1 MVIHVF
7 ERKLGLFLTLCQF
20 CGYALLS
27 SAHRAIHADTPR
39 RIPLGY
45 YLLLAALQAS
55 MQGLTNLS
63 MRWLN
68 YPAKMLFKSSRV
80 IPTMAV
86 GILYMRKRYKPRDYL
101 VVALLSLG
109 LICFMRADV
118 KVSPAFHPLGIFF
131 ICLALAVDAA
141 IVNLQEFTLRKYDAS
156 HDELIFYSYGLGS
169 GFLLLYCLP
178 SRELWDGIAFLREA
192 GPNATACLALFCA
205 CGYFGVT
212 CVAALTKK
220 FGALVSTMTT
230 TARKALTLFLS
241 FFLFPKPATAMH
253 VVGGLLFVLGLTMKA
268 VPGPGNGGRNR
279 SSSSSRRHR
288 DGGAGAGASS
298 SSSSSNSKSRAA
310 LKASQYR
317 ALLSAGPA
325 ASKGGGGMG
334 MGMGGS
340 VSVAVPPV

>member
-7 ERKLGLFLTLCQF
+7 ERRLGLFLTLCQF
-20 CGYALLS
+20 LGYALLS
-27 SAHRAIHADTPR
+27 AAHRAIHADTPR

-45 YLLLAALQAS
+45 YLLLAALQATN
-55 MQGLTNLS
+55 QGLTNLS

-109 LICFMRADV
+109 LACFMRADV
-118 KVSPAFHPLGIFF
+118 KVSPAFHPLGILF
-131 ICLALAVDAA
+131 ICMALAVDAA

-156 HDELIFYSYGLGS
+156 HDELIFYSYGIGS
-169 GFLLLYCLP
+169 LFLALYCLP
-178 SRELWDGIAFLREA
+178 SLELWEGVTFLRQEGA
-192 GPNATACLALFCA
+192 QATACLVLFCS

-241 FFLFPKPATAMH
+241 FFLFPKPATPMH
-253 VVGGLLFVLGLTMKA
+253 VLGGLLFVVGLGIKA
-268 VPGPGNGGRNR
+268 VPGPSRGGR
-279 SSSSSRRHR
+279 RHWEEGG
-288 DGGAGAGASS
+288 GGAASS
-298 SSSSSNSKSRAA
+298 SSSRAA
-310 LKASQYR
+310 LKATHYR
-317 ALLSAGPA
+317 ALLSSGPA
-325 ASKGGGGMG
+325 VKGGGR
-334 MGMGGS
+334 GGGGGG
-340 VSVAVPPV
+340 VGIGRDVPPV

>member
-1 MVIHVF
+1 MIHVF
-7 ERKLGLFLTLCQF
+7 DRKLGLFLTLCQF
-20 CGYALLS
+20 AGYATLAA
-27 SAHRAIHADTPR
+27 AHRAIHADTPR

-45 YLLLAALQAS
+45 YLLLAALQATN
-55 MQGLTNLS
+55 QALTNLS

-109 LICFMRADV
+109 LVCFMEADV
-118 KVSPAFHPLGIFF
+118 KVSPSFHPMGVVL

-156 HDELIFYSYGLGS
+156 HDELIFYSYGLGA
-169 GFLLLYCLP
+169 GLLLLYCLL
-178 SRELWDGIAFLREA
+178 SLELVEGVLFLHEQGA
-192 GPNATACLALFCA
+192 KATACLAIFCS

-241 FFLFPKPATAMH
+241 FFLFPKPATPMH
-253 VVGGLLFVLGLTMKA
+253 VLGGLLFVFGLTIKA
-268 VPGPGNGGRNR
+268 VPGP
-279 SSSSSRRHR
+279 SRQRHR
-288 DGGAGAGASS
+288 GDGAAGAAGASS
-298 SSSSSNSKSRAA
+298 SSSSSKSRAS

-317 ALLSAGPA
+317 ALLSSGPA
-325 ASKGGGGMG
+325 VKAGAGVGGVGGGG
-334 MGMGGS
+334 GGIML
-340 VSVAVPPV
+340 PV

>member
-7 ERKLGLFLTLCQF
+7 DRKLGLFLTLCQF
-20 CGYALLS
+20 AGYATLAA
-27 SAHRAIHADTPR
+27 AHRAIHADTPR

-45 YLLLAALQAS
+45 YLLLAALQATN
-55 MQGLTNLS
+55 QGLTNLS

-109 LICFMRADV
+109 LVCFMEADV
-118 KVSPAFHPLGIFF
+118 KVSPSFHPLGVVL

-156 HDELIFYSYGLGS
+156 HDELIFYSYGLGA
-169 GFLLLYCLP
+169 GFLLTYCLL
-178 SRELWDGIAFLREA
+178 SFELWDGVVFLHQQGA
-192 GPNATACLALFCA
+192 QATACLVVFCS

-230 TARKALTLFLS
+230 TARKAMTLFLS
-241 FFLFPKPATAMH
+241 FFLFPKPATPMH
-253 VVGGLLFVLGLTMKA
+253 VLGGLLFVVGLTVKA
-268 VPGPGNGGRNR
+268 VPAP
-279 SSSSSRRHR
+279 SSSRRR
-288 DGGAGAGASS
+288 REDGASS
-298 SSSSSNSKSRAA
+298 SSRSFSGNSSSKSRAA

-317 ALLSAGPA
+317 ALLSSGPGVKAGA
-325 ASKGGGGMG
+325 GGGGTGGGGGGAAG
-334 MGMGGS
+334 M
-340 VSVAVPPV
+340 PPV